1 MTRPRTMSNINWEA
15 PTSSTR
21 GGIGK
26 ISLFPLPDRG
36 GGEDADE
43 EAEEAAAE
51 PQRSAEGEKRQNHER
66 PSGAGR
72 TDVEAEWSKDA
83 KPGREDDTRTSILA
97 SEGP

>member
-43 EAEEAAAE
+43 EAEEAAAD
-51 PQRSAEGEKRQNHER
+51 PQRPVEGEKR
-66 PSGAGR
+66 
-72 TDVEAEWSKDA
+72 
-83 KPGREDDTRTSILA
+83 
-97 SEGP
+97 